1 MAALAW
7 VAATTSPRSSAHMQE
22 QWCCPQLGLVA
33 LITTLWMFNTAQG
46 EGLLFPAALVDTVVF
61 SYPGPPYDG
70 ALIGSAL
77 HDQAVSRLSLTSGS
91 GTQPRRRSMAPLFGG
106 KGPIGALGARSR
118 QILDCY
124 GRRPISC
131 DGRSRTDSGGVQRPR
146 YTRTQ
151 LEHP

>member
-106 KGPIGALGARSR
+106 KGPIGARCPKSADPGLLRAASD
-118 QILDCY
+118 L
-124 GRRPISC
+124 
-131 DGRSRTDSGGVQRPR
+131 
-146 YTRTQ
+146 
-151 LEHP
+151 L